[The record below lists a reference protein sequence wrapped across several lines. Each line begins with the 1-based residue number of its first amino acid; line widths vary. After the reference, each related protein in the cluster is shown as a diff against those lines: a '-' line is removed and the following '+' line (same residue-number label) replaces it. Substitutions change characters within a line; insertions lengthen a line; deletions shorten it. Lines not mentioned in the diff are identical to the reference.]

1 MKRITLLYDTLL
13 DFVFL
18 FEVFTSSTTEMKK
31 QNRKLARTICSL
43 VDQST
48 LDDKV
53 VEKLSCFSSELSEL
67 EIVLTACDIIP
78 LNRSLLGIVSKIQ
91 FLIHPIEYAP
101 VSFYIMLLSRQR
113 VL

>member
-1 MKRITLLYDTLL
+1 MELY
-13 DFVFL
+13 
-18 FEVFTSSTTEMKK
+18 EMCYNAAYFYGIPIIIVILCCG
-31 QNRKLARTICSL
+31 NRKLARTICSL

>member
-78 LNRSLLGIVSKIQ
+78 LNRSLLGIATGTVTIYLAISLQ
-91 FLIHPIEYAP
+91 FA
-101 VSFYIMLLSRQR
+101 LLNY
-113 VL
+113 